1 MVLVHQ
7 NLLKNNEVHQFY
19 YIFAVLTKKKI
30 MKKLLLTFIAFAG
43 INASAQTILFEDS
56 FEFYDDFAIDGVG
69 DWTLT
74 DVDGATTNGLTN
86 ITFLNTNVAKS
97 FQVFNANTTTPPIT
111 TVSAAQDWTA
121 RTGDKHMV
129 CFASVPTATVT
140 ANNDWLISPQI
151 TLGTS
156 NQLKFW
162 AKACNTQYGAER
174 FSVWVSTTDTDVA
187 SFTKISTGAFITTP
201 NITWAE
207 YTYNLAATY
216 DNLPVYIGIKCTS
229 PDMFGFA
236 VDDFSVTGTVL
247 ATDSFFASNYS
258 VGPNPAT
265 DVVNISAKNNNT
277 INTVEITDVNGRVVK
292 NVTVNAATSQINVSD
307 LNSGVYFLKA
317 SSENGVGTSKIVK
330 K

>member
-1 MVLVHQ
+1 
-7 NLLKNNEVHQFY
+7 
-19 YIFAVLTKKKI
+19 

-43 INASAQTILFEDS
+43 ISASAQTILFEDS

-74 DVDGATTNGLTN
+74 DVDLKATYGFTG
-86 ITFLNTNVAKS
+86 IAFPNTGVAKS
-97 FQVFNANTTTPPIT
+97 FQVFNATTTTPALTP
-111 TVSAAQDWTA
+111 SATSDWTA

-129 CFASVPTATVT
+129 CFAASTAPPV
-140 ANNDWLISPQI
+140 NNDWLISPQI
-151 TLGTS
+151 TLATS
-156 NQLKFW
+156 NVLKFW
-162 AKACNTQYGAER
+162 AKACDATFSAER
-174 FSVWVSTTDTDVA
+174 FSVWVSTTDTNVA
-187 SFTKISTGAFITTP
+187 SFTKISAGAFITTP
-201 NITWAE
+201 NITWVE

-216 DNLPVYIGIKCTS
+216 DNLPIYIGIKCTS

-247 ATDSFFASNYS
+247 ATDSFFASNYA

-265 DVVNISAKNNNT
+265 DVVNISAKNSNT
-277 INTVEITDVNGRVVK
+277 INSVEITDVNGRVVK
-292 NVTVNAATSQINVSD
+292 NITINATTSQINVAD

>member
-1 MVLVHQ
+1 
-7 NLLKNNEVHQFY
+7 
-19 YIFAVLTKKKI
+19 
-30 MKKLLLTFIAFAG
+30 MKKLLLSIIAFAG

-74 DVDGATTNGLTN
+74 DVDLRPTYGFQGVTFTNSG
-86 ITFLNTNVAKS
+86 VAKS
-97 FQVFNANTTTPPIT
+97 FQVFNATTTAPALTP
-111 TVSAAQDWTA
+111 SATADWTA
-121 RTGDKHMV
+121 RNSDKHMV
-129 CFASVPTATVT
+129 CFASVPNATVT

-151 TLGTS
+151 TLATS
-156 NQLKFW
+156 NVLKFW
-162 AKACNTQYGAER
+162 AKACDATYSGER
-174 FSVWVSTTDTDVA
+174 FSVWVSTTDTDAA
-187 SFTKISTGAFITTP
+187 SFTKISAGAFITTP

-247 ATDSFFASNYS
+247 ATNSFFASNYT
-258 VGPNPAT
+258 VGPNPAN
-265 DVVNISAKNNNT
+265 DVVNVSAKNNNT

-292 NVTVNAATSQINVSD
+292 NVTVNATTSQINVAD